1 MTEILFYHLERQG
14 LSEVLPPLLEKCLE
28 RGWRAVVQV
37 GEEERRDELN
47 TLLWTY
53 RDDAFL
59 PHGAPSD
66 GNPERQPVWLTCADD
81 NPNGAEVR
89 FLADGAD
96 AADVAAYRRV
106 VYLFDGR
113 DPDAVAAARAR
124 WTRAKEAGHAVTYW
138 RQNERGGWEKKA

>member
-14 LSEVLPPLLEKCLE
+14 LAEVLPPLLEKCLE

-59 PHGAPSD
+59 PHGAPGD
-66 GNPERQPVWLTCADD
+66 GNADRQPVWLTCADD
-81 NPNGAEVR
+81 NPNAAEVR
-89 FLADGAD
+89 FLAEGAET
-96 AADVAAYRRV
+96 ADLGGYHRV

-113 DPDAVAAARAR
+113 DSDAVAAARAR
-124 WTRAKEAGHAVTYW
+124 WSRAKEAGHDVTYW
-138 RQNERGGWEKKA
+138 RQNERGRWEKKG